1 LHRCIAAFRIP
12 AQVTAAAAAA
22 AAAAGSFPDLKS
34 MLSR

>member
-22 AAAAGSFPDLKS
+22 AAAGSFPDLKS